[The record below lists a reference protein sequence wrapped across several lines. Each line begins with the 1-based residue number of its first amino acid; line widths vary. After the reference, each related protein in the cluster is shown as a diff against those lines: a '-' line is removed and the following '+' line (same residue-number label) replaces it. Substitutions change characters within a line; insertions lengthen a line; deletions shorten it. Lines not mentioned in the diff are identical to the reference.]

1 MAIQSDDGV
10 KLARRRKGVKAGPGK
25 DQPDPLTWG
34 REEGREMGRIVDLC
48 GEIAAAAEEGP
59 DGLTL
64 LPDDWERLS
73 QDWSDEDIQDALDLV
88 RESLLQTELVEAA
101 DNLSARLVEVLGAY
115 GAEDA
120 FAGAERG
127 DARLTLELMDQLS
140 RRVERLEEILEV
152 FRSTQAPDR
161 QGFDALRRRLLDQG
175 IEHEMEDGRLE
186 RLPEEAEDEEE
197 ER

>member
-1 MAIQSDDGV
+1 
-10 KLARRRKGVKAGPGK
+10 
-25 DQPDPLTWG
+25 
-34 REEGREMGRIVDLC
+34 MGRIVDLC
-48 GEIAAAAEEGP
+48 GEIAAAAEEGA

-140 RRVERLEEILEV
+140 RRVERLEEILDV
-152 FRSTQAPDR
+152 FRSSEAPNR

-175 IEHEMEDGRLE
+175 IEQEMEEGRFE
-186 RLPEEAEDEEE
+186 RLPDESEDDEED
-197 ER
+197 R